1 MGPKGYPGNRDG
13 LVNLYRLP
21 SDQLSFLQQYV
32 EKLNTE
38 IEGQKEKLVKDWK
51 ASIQQAEKER
61 FGKEMKRTEEQM
73 KLLNLKR
80 QYLKEKRQDGENST
94 EKQNQG
100 ERGTRKTATRNRGHY
115 GNRYEYDSDG
125 TVREVPVEP
134 VVYPYRSR
142 YAPPRPNNGSASSPA
157 AFETPWTIEEVEL
170 TFIPDKISLVATN
183 PMDQGLQSYRVAEPS
198 DESRRDVRL
207 EVATNTIAPESFSSF
222 AVVLSRCQ
230 GVERP
235 RDIVPPHP
243 HQREYSPGR
252 SYSSDYASQN
262 EAEEEEEWA
271 ETVEKIDHQ
280 RVGPF
285 PMGCPPPPPLL
296 PLSGL
301 SNQTSE
307 AAVPSSVVKE
317 QRGAEAPSETGKDED
332 AFETESKAGEE
343 GEDCGEGTVYISV
356 VKKAE

>member
-38 IEGQKEKLVKDWK
+38 MERQMEKLVKDWK
-51 ASIQQAEKER
+51 ASIQQAEKEK
-61 FGKEMKRTEEQM
+61 FGKEMKRNEEQM

-100 ERGTRKTATRNRGHY
+100 TRKTVTRNRDRY
-115 GNRYEYDSDG
+115 GSRYEYDSDG
-125 TVREVPVEP
+125 TVREVPEP
-134 VVYPYRSR
+134 IVYPPRSR
-142 YAPPRPNNGSASSPA
+142 YPPPRPYHGSAPSPA

-170 TFIPDKISLVATN
+170 TFIPDKLSLVATD
-183 PMDQGLQSYRVAEPS
+183 PMSQGLQSYRMAEPS
-198 DESRRDVRL
+198 DESRRDVKL

-235 RDIVPPHP
+235 RDIITP

-252 SYSSDYASQN
+252 TYSSGFTSQY
-262 EAEEEEEWA
+262 EEEEEEEWA
-271 ETVEKIDHQ
+271 ESVEKIDHQ
-280 RVGPF
+280 RAGPV
-285 PMGCPPPPPLL
+285 PMGYPPPPPL
-296 PLSGL
+296 PD
-301 SNQTSE
+301 
-307 AAVPSSVVKE
+307 VVKE
-317 QRGAEAPSETGKDED
+317 QKGAEAPSETGKDED